1 MEEKKIPKKEKQE
14 VNSYIKYSG
23 IGFQMIGII
32 GAFTYAGYKLDQNQ
46 QTKTPIYTGLLSLL
60 GVIISLYVII
70 KGLKSN

>member
-1 MEEKKIPKKEKQE
+1 MKIKKNPQEEKQPP
-14 VNSYIKYSG
+14 NGYMKYSG

-32 GAFTYAGYKLDQNQ
+32 GVFTYAGYQLDQQQ

-70 KGLKSN
+70 KGLKSD

>member
-1 MEEKKIPKKEKQE
+1 MKEKSQIKKPLP
-14 VNSYIKYSG
+14 NQYIKYSS

-32 GAFTYAGYKLDQNQ
+32 GVFTYAGIKLDQYQ
-46 QTKTPIYTGLLSLL
+46 QNKTPIYTGLLSLL

>member
-1 MEEKKIPKKEKQE
+1 MKEKEKPQTKKQ
-14 VNSYIKYSG
+14 VPNSYIKYSG

-32 GAFTYAGYKLDQNQ
+32 GVFTYAGIKLDQYQ
-46 QTKTPIYTGLLSLL
+46 QTKTPIYTCLLSLL